1 MICPECKNGMY
12 YDTNTNEFVCI
23 KDGYTIQAEF
33 ENNDDNENLNYE
45 LIYEN
50 ENLNYEPIYEKFNKS
65 QYRKWS
71 DLKLL
76 LNELYRSYPYSLNMK
91 QDIESIAKKYIK
103 IRDRRLNPITIYA
116 ISIVILAEKS
126 KSNNFTYEFNKI
138 LFNYLKENEK
148 IKKRDDKK

>member
-23 KDGYTIQAEF
+23 KDGYTIQTEF
-33 ENNDDNENLNYE
+33 ENNDD
-45 LIYEN
+45 N

-148 IKKRDDKK
+148 NKEKR

>member
-23 KDGYTIQAEF
+23 KDGYTIQVEF
-33 ENNDDNENLNYE
+33 ENNDD
-45 LIYEN
+45 N

-138 LFNYLKENEK
+138 LSNYLKENEK
-148 IKKRDDKK
+148 NKEKR

>member
-23 KDGYTIQAEF
+23 KDGYTIQTEF
-33 ENNDDNENLNYE
+33 ENNDD
-45 LIYEN
+45 N

-138 LFNYLKENEK
+138 LFNYFKENEK
-148 IKKRDDKK
+148 NKEKR

>member
-23 KDGYTIQAEF
+23 KDGYTIQTEF
-33 ENNDDNENLNYE
+33 ENNDD
-45 LIYEN
+45 N

-91 QDIESIAKKYIK
+91 RDIESIAKKYIK

-138 LFNYLKENEK
+138 LFNYFKENEK
-148 IKKRDDKK
+148 NKEKR

>member
-23 KDGYTIQAEF
+23 KDGYTIQVEF
-33 ENNDDNENLNYE
+33 ENNDD
-45 LIYEN
+45 N

-148 IKKRDDKK
+148 NKEKR

>member
-23 KDGYTIQAEF
+23 KDGYTIQTEF
-33 ENNDDNENLNYE
+33 ENNDD
-45 LIYEN
+45 N

-138 LFNYLKENEK
+138 LFNYFKE
-148 IKKRDDKK
+148 KR

>member
-23 KDGYTIQAEF
+23 KDGYTIQTEF

-45 LIYEN
+45 
-50 ENLNYEPIYEKFNKS
+50 PIYEKFDKS

-138 LFNYLKENEK
+138 LFNYFKE
-148 IKKRDDKK
+148 KR